1 VTTSAPPPAV
11 PAPPPPGLPAA
22 AGPSA
27 PPPEVIVHAARL
39 PDAAGDAAYAIK
51 ALDHEA
57 LQVGR
62 GLDEALLANPSFSL
76 YRRTSS
82 LGANPTTQGVS
93 LRAIAGSGASRA
105 LVTLDGAP
113 QNDPF
118 GGWVIWTALPA
129 IAVADARII
138 RGAGSGPYGAGA
150 LTGVVALDSVDPS
163 RGAAADASL
172 GDLGYRRLEGLE
184 GWQAGP
190 LALLADGGALHS
202 DGWIPV
208 RAGRG
213 AADRPLSLDAESG
226 ALSARADVADSVLAA
241 RAAVYAENRGAGEV
255 GAGSRA
261 SGGQASLA
269 LTRQPSEARPG
280 LRLEAWG
287 DVSELANTSAT
298 IAQGRNAITPADDQY
313 ATPAFGAGANAAVRW
328 TPPDASIELGADVR
342 AATGESRERYA
353 WVANAFTK
361 GRKAG
366 GESLVGGLY
375 LEGSKRVGAAVFT
388 AGVRV
393 DEWADLASERVENVL
408 ASGQT
413 SLDQKIPDRSGT
425 VPTGRLGVERPLLAG
440 LTWRAAAYSGFRP
453 ATLNELHRPYR
464 VGNNDTEANP
474 TLTPER
480 LFGAETGLEVRSGGF
495 KAAADVFVNQL
506 QNAITNVTIG
516 AGPAT
521 FPVAGFIA
529 AGGVLYMREN
539 AGTVNADGLEA
550 EASHALLGDA
560 LTLEAALA
568 VTRSRVDGGS
578 EAPQLTGKRPALTP
592 GQTAT
597 FGLRARPL
605 PRFQMSLAMR
615 HQSAAFEDDL
625 NTLRL
630 GAATTIDAGADLA
643 IRPNLSL
650 YLRADNLLNAA
661 VQTQETVNHILSYGP
676 PLMVR
681 IGVRFTP

>member
-1 VTTSAPPPAV
+1 
-11 PAPPPPGLPAA
+11 
-22 AGPSA
+22 
-27 PPPEVIVHAARL
+27 VIVHAARL
-39 PDAAGDAAYAIK
+39 PDAAGDAAYSMKVLEAQ
-51 ALDHEA
+51 A

-62 GLDEALLANPSFSL
+62 GLDEALLASPSFSL

-118 GGWVIWTALPA
+118 GGWVIWTSLPA

-150 LTGVVALDSVDPS
+150 LTGVVALDSVDPA
-163 RGAAADASL
+163 RGGAADASM

-184 GWQAGP
+184 GWQAGSI
-190 LALLADGGALHS
+190 AFLADGSALHS

-213 AADRPLSLDAESG
+213 AADRPLSLEAESG
-226 ALSARADVADSVLAA
+226 ALSARTDTADGVLAA
-241 RAAVYAENRGAGEV
+241 RAAVYEENRGAGAV

-269 LTRQPSEARPG
+269 LTRQPSEGRPG
-280 LRLEAWG
+280 FRLEAWG

-298 IAQGRNAITPADDQY
+298 IAAGRNASTPADDQY
-313 ATPAFGAGANAAVRW
+313 ATPALGAGANAAVRW
-328 TPPDASIELGADVR
+328 TPPDASVELGADVR
-342 AATGESRERYA
+342 AATGESRERYS
-353 WVANAFTK
+353 WVGDAFTK

-366 GESLVGGLY
+366 GESIVGGLY
-375 LEGSKRVGAAVFT
+375 LEGSKRFGGAVFT
-388 AGVRV
+388 AGVRL
-393 DEWADLASERVENVL
+393 DEWADLASERVESVL

-413 SLDQKIPDRSGT
+413 TLDQKIPDRSGT
-425 VPTGRLGVERPLLAG
+425 VPTGRLGLERPLFAG

-480 LFGAETGLEVRSGGF
+480 LLGAETGLEVRSGGF
-495 KAAADVFVNQL
+495 RAAADVFVNQL
-506 QNAITNVTIG
+506 QNAIANVTVG

-521 FPVAGFIA
+521 FPIAGFIA

-550 EASHALLGDA
+550 EASHALFGDA

-578 EAPQLTGKRPALTP
+578 AAPQLTGKRPALTP
-592 GQTAT
+592 GETAT
-597 FGLRARPL
+597 FALRARPL
-605 PRFQMSLAMR
+605 PRLETTLAVR
-615 HQSAAFEDDL
+615 HQSSAFEDDL

-630 GAATTIDAGADLA
+630 GAATTLDAGADFA
-643 IRPNLSL
+643 MRPNLSL
-650 YLRADNLLNAA
+650 YLRADNLLNAG
-661 VQTQETVNHILSYGP
+661 VETQETVNHIYSYGP
-676 PLMVR
+676 PRMVR
-681 IGVRFTP
+681 IGVRFTQ